1 MGERARA
8 RRLYDILQLFV
19 FSIVQS
25 LGRSLDFLIGNKIN
39 LRLQQYKKAI
49 SPRWKKHSA
58 QSVTRY
64 SSYILRLV
72 SS

>member
-1 MGERARA
+1 MGARARA

-49 SPRWKKHSA
+49 SPRWNKHSA
-58 QSVTRY
+58 
-64 SSYILRLV
+64 
-72 SS
+72 